1 MCYANVI
8 LHICS
13 ICNTRAAKPS
23 GKLEKCAA
31 APASGPHCG
40 VLRDPTPDPD
50 PADPALN
57 PSGLEFEALKVAPG
71 YTLIDASHR
80 RPKPKLYTCELCL
93 DHLGPEEAKARAQ
106 WWRKEQRSVLK
117 GGKRVTP
124 GPSTAGWADVLRK

>member
-13 ICNTRAAKPS
+13 ICNTRAGKPS
-23 GKLEKCAA
+23 GKLEKCPA
-31 APASGPHCG
+31 APASRPHCG

-71 YTLIDASHR
+71 YTLIDVSHR
-80 RPKPKLYTCELCL
+80 RLKPKLYTCELCL

-117 GGKRVTP
+117 GKRVTP